1 MQPTNRLIGL
11 FAVLIISVTM
21 MADVV
26 YEPLIVDSG
35 FNRDVIAET
44 TSISTC
50 AWSPLYDL
58 AGGNAHTSCFGTKS
72 VIAAVN
78 ADDGFSQE
86 EYDLTVSCGWPDDY
100 RDTIKCIEDA
110 KDNYSDPNV
119 FFMLAPYNDSNAL
132 CLRPDAG
139 FQRYGTLKF
148 KKIGCYDK
156 IFFLFVSLRQGG
168 NSSGRRVITTI
179 HYTDGETTSTEFTF
193 AGLGGEVGRRVHKT
207 NIYES
212 GIFKKHTSKESPINL
227 AYASVFDI
235 EVDNTKLI
243 EKIVFENPKENSAAI
258 VLGITGRTADA
269 EIPDEEA
276 ATVSSISES
285 SFEACWEAIAD
296 AASYRLDVAED
307 PDFQHI
313 LADYNNLVVSGSTCL
328 EVAGLIANND
338 YYWRVR
344 SVNANGQ
351 SASSK
356 VVRVRTDGDN
366 PPATNEESDEI
377 ESMLAEYAGFRAVV
391 PTLQIHRTL
400 YRDGYFNTLC
410 LPFNMNATEIEA
422 SPLAGMSVYEYVHAE
437 KTGDGSLS
445 IEISGPIDHIDAGVP
460 YLVKWAPT
468 VPEIIDGRDLI
479 FHNVNIVTS
488 TGRTIGESDEVRFV
502 GNIGIAEMIDHDENN
517 LFLGAENTLYWPDGQ
532 TRLKGF
538 RAYFKVPDGPSGAPK
553 HTPARIVER
562 PNTPTEVFSIQRSEL
577 STQKVI
583 RNGQL
588 LIYHNGMIYNAQGI
602 RMQ

>member
-1 MQPTNRLIGL
+1 MTPTNRLISL
-11 FAVLIISVTM
+11 FAAMLFATTM
-21 MADVV
+21 LADVV
-26 YEPLIVDSG
+26 YEPLVVDSG

-44 TSISTC
+44 TSIGEC

-58 AGGNAHTSCFGTKS
+58 NGSNAHTSCFGTKS

-119 FFMLAPYNDSNAL
+119 FFLLAPYTENNAL

-156 IFFLFVSLRQGG
+156 VFFLFVSLRQGG

-179 HYTDGETTSTEFTF
+179 YYTDGESTSTEFTF

-212 GIFKKHTSKESPINL
+212 GVFKKHTSKENPINL

-258 VLGITGRTADA
+258 VLGIAGRTADIDA
-269 EIPDEEA
+269 PEMETAKAKAIENN
-276 ATVSSISES
+276 
-285 SFEACWEAIAD
+285 SFEACWEAITD

-313 LADYNNLVVSGSTCL
+313 LEDYNNLVVSGTTCQ

-344 SVNANGQ
+344 SVNSEGGQ
-351 SASSK
+351 SASSAPM
-356 VVRVRTDGDN
+356 RVRTSGGEI
-366 PPATNEESDEI
+366 PATDETHSDIAAELASWVGLAVSEI
-377 ESMLAEYAGFRAVV
+377 DIERN
-391 PTLQIHRTL
+391 L
-400 YRDGYFNTLC
+400 YPDGYYNTLC
-410 LPFNMNATEIEA
+410 LPFDLNAAEIDA
-422 SPLAGMSVYEYVHAE
+422 SPLVGAQVYEYVSAV
-437 KTGDGSLS
+437 KVDDAQLD
-445 IEISGPIDHIDAGVP
+445 IEVSATDHIEAGVP
-460 YLVKWAPT
+460 YLIKWAPT
-468 VPEIIDGRDLI
+468 SSDPIDGGHLI
-479 FHNVNIVTS
+479 FHDVFIRTNE
-488 TGRTIGESDEVRFV
+488 GQTIGGADEVRFV
-502 GNIGIAEMIDHDENN
+502 GNISKAQMEYGDHDN
-517 LFLGAENTLYWPDGQ
+517 LFIGANNTLYWPN
-532 TRLKGF
+532 TTNPLRGF
-538 RAYFKVPDGPSGAPK
+538 RAYFQVPSEPSSPAYVPHGS
-553 HTPARIVER
+553 PARIVER
-562 PNTPTEVFSIQRSEL
+562 QGVATKVDNTPV
-577 STQKVI
+577 VI
-583 RNGQL
+583 RAVKAIENGQL
-588 LIYHNGMIYNAQGI
+588 MIITNGFKYNAQGQ
-602 RMQ
+602 RME